1 MAGWDTDK
9 KKMKRLLLFFEGDAV
24 IVFSKMEA
32 SDKADKAKVASL
44 IHKSFNVTPSEAYR
58 QFKSRKLLVDETLE
72 AYLADL
78 RRMLALAG
86 HADTGEKD
94 AVVIEQF
101 VACLPSEFQ
110 KELRLSSAGK
120 ELSVLECVDSPC
132 TESSDAA
139 DGP

>member
-1 MAGWDTDK
+1 MGYRREDEETPAV
-9 KKMKRLLLFFEGDAV
+9 FEGDAFL
-24 IVFSKMEA
+24 VFSKMEA

-44 IHKSFNVTPSEAYR
+44 MRKYFNVTPNQAYR
-58 QFKSRKLLVDETLE
+58 QFKSRKLLVDETPE

-101 VACLPSEFQ
+101 VAGLPSEFQ
-110 KELRLSSAGK
+110 KELR
-120 ELSVLECVDSPC
+120 
-132 TESSDAA
+132 
-139 DGP
+139 